1 MRTAEPPAPAGAVS
15 VRLAAPL
22 RDAHG
27 RTRGYLLLGRRLGAF
42 DPEDEAVLTQFALL
56 VGASLSLHETLARER
71 QARAE
76 AERADRAKDEI
87 LAVVSH
93 ELRTPLNAIQGWL
106 HVLRRRRVDD
116 ARMLDRAIEVI
127 QRNLDMQLRL
137 VDDLLDTA
145 HIADGTLGLALRPLD
160 LVPLLHT
167 AVETLRPLAAAGR
180 VAISLSVP
188 PGPVVTVGDA
198 ARLEQVVWNLL
209 ANAVNFTAPGGH
221 VALRLE
227 QLGWLVQLE
236 VEDDGQG
243 IEPAFLPQVFDRF
256 RQADSSSTRAVGGLG
271 LGLALVRH
279 VVLAH
284 GGQVVARSDGA
295 GRGAC
300 FTVSLPRGMG
310 EPPDPAS
317 PSRSDPTAAPREG
330 EAWSADEP
338 SSAPAI
344 AALLA
349 GLQVL
354 VVEDHDDSR
363 ELLADFLVAQGA
375 SVHAA
380 ADAREAM
387 TRVRSLSAD
396 GPPAVLL
403 CDIGLPGRDGYAL
416 LDEIREHERQSDR
429 PPGMGI
435 AAFAMSAFTR
445 AEDRERSLRAG
456 FLAHLDKPLSQG
468 ELIEHLVRLRDAS
481 DTTGGVRLRAPR

>member
-1 MRTAEPPAPAGAVS
+1 MLIVLSPAKTLDFDTPLPPHPATKPVLLSQS
-15 VRLAAPL
+15 VELNQLL
-22 RDAHG
+22 RQQSPAQ
-27 RTRGYLLLGRRLGAF
+27 L
-42 DPEDEAVLTQFALL
+42 
-56 VGASLSLHETLARER
+56 ASLMHISAELARLNYDRNAAWTLPFTKRNAR
-71 QARAE
+71 QALFAFRGDVYVGLE
-76 AERADRAKDEI
+76 ADNFSD
-87 LAVVSH
+87 
-93 ELRTPLNAIQGWL
+93 
-106 HVLRRRRVDD
+106 
-116 ARMLDRAIEVI
+116 
-127 QRNLDMQLRL
+127 
-137 VDDLLDTA
+137 DDLAFAQQHLR
-145 HIADGTLGLALRPLD
+145 ILSGLYGALRPLD

-330 EAWSADEP
+330 EAWSAAEP
-338 SSAPAI
+338 PSAPAI
-344 AALLA
+344 AAMLA